1 MQDSCYLAKRLY
13 PEGAKNIPLGSTV
26 AILVKDK
33 ALVDQFKDYKEEG
46 GAAPAAPAAAP
57 AKEEVKPAEAP
68 KPKVDDANI
77 PISPLGKRLALAHDI
92 ELSSLKGT
100 GDNGRILRSDINRAI
115 NESN

>member
-1 MQDSCYLAKRLY
+1 MAKRLF
-13 PEGAKNIPLGSTV
+13 PEGAKNIALGSTV

-57 AKEEVKPAEAP
+57 AKEEAKPAEAP
-68 KPKVDDANI
+68 KAQIDDANI
-77 PISPLGKRLALAHDI
+77 PISKLGKRLALAHNI

-100 GDNGRILRSDINRAI
+100 GEGGRILRSDITRAI